1 MSASVIFLIISIFLP
16 ESPLWL
22 IKKGQDERA
31 LKIIQRIR
39 GTNYPAN
46 VEAKEI
52 YACVNAQRSDE
63 TFFRK
68 MAKYALSR
76 QFLQPLSTMLV
87 IAAVQGTCGVD
98 AISYYCVT
106 LFKMANLA
114 VDEYIMAIFMQIG
127 YTAGYIIIAP
137 FVDSIDRKRLY
148 SVASWFMAT
157 SLIVL
162 GATINPDEESEA
174 SNTGIISRFL
184 NRSYTGLIKLAL
196 NLIFAA

>member
-1 MSASVIFLIISIFLP
+1 M
-16 ESPLWL
+16 WL

-52 YACVNAQRSDE
+52 SACVNAQKSDK
-63 TFFRK
+63 TFLRK

-98 AISYYCVT
+98 TISYYSVT
-106 LFKMANLA
+106 LFKNANLA

-127 YTAGYIIIAP
+127 YTAVYILIAP

-148 SVASWFMAT
+148 LVASWFMT
-157 SLIVL
+157 ISLIIL
-162 GATINPDEESEA
+162 GATINPDEESVS
-174 SNTGIISRFL
+174 SNAGIHRQFDKYNFNVWHHSNNEKFF
-184 NRSYTGLIKLAL
+184 K
-196 NLIFAA
+196 

>member
-1 MSASVIFLIISIFLP
+1 
-16 ESPLWL
+16 
-22 IKKGQDERA
+22 
-31 LKIIQRIR
+31 
-39 GTNYPAN
+39 
-46 VEAKEI
+46 
-52 YACVNAQRSDE
+52 
-63 TFFRK
+63 
-68 MAKYALSR
+68 MAKYAISR

-162 GATINPDEESEA
+162 GATINPEEDSGA
-174 SNTGIISRFL
+174 SNTGIICR
-184 NRSYTGLIKLAL
+184 YCK
-196 NLIFAA
+196 